1 MVIKKRKK
9 KLKREN
15 ARLAGT
21 EMRDFLI
28 FCNLDG
34 TYRNCK
40 SAIVKT
46 RGVYFVLLV

>member
-1 MVIKKRKK
+1 MELNGDREEKK
-9 KLKREN
+9 KLKMEN

-34 TYRNCK
+34 II
-40 SAIVKT
+40 S
-46 RGVYFVLLV
+46 